1 MASMKVPKSTR
12 TINMRLL
19 NRKIRTYES
28 TFAFAQNHCILPTA
42 LTCPCGSYVDKFKIE
57 EKKNGWRSAYFKCHQ
72 KKCKTKVNIR
82 KKTLFENCKLKMHQV
97 FIIMYTFTQF
107 LTYDKVI
114 AEASD
119 IPDSEFYPDSGE
131 PHILNVYKKVG
142 RNTVA
147 RYFTQFRAWI
157 CMWALENFSDKQIG
171 GLGLTVEI
179 DESNLLRL
187 LF

>member
-1 MASMKVPKSTR
+1 MASMKVPESTM

-97 FIIMYTFTQF
+97 FILMYTFTQF

-119 IPDSEFYPDSGE
+119 IPIVSST
-131 PHILNVYKKVG
+131 L
-142 RNTVA
+142 TVA
-147 RYFTQFRAWI
+147 SPTSSMSTRR
-157 CMWALENFSDKQIG
+157 LG
-171 GLGLTVEI
+171 GTLSPDTSLSSGHGFVCGPWRTFPISKLA
-179 DESNLLRL
+179 DLDSLLK
-187 LF
+187 